1 MNDKIATAFL
11 TTLARAMVVGILYI
25 VCVPIPEGPARTS
38 TEAADAKRIEATLAC
53 IEHSGASKDR
63 DCKLAGNKVAKCAE
77 HPPGPEPLL
86 QSTPAPPAPPA
97 TAPSARRAPKGPTAD
112 GLVI

>member
-25 VCVPIPEGPARTS
+25 VCVPIPEGPART
-38 TEAADAKRIEATLAC
+38 
-53 IEHSGASKDR
+53 KDR